1 MLTLNKVLQS
11 SKAAIDLA
19 SIMVGVII
27 IGLIGGVISATVFAV
42 IPWSQDKAA
51 KQQLESI
58 HTAENAFYGF
68 SADASTTLKNKTNST
83 RELRNTFADSAEL
96 ASNALLT
103 SNPNYCVVPTADGK
117 DYHAYSKSGSGKTFY
132 ALNSNKQAQVFT
144 GAFPCVVDAST
155 GVVGVDPAVDNGTS
169 PVGVTPGST
178 GGTGGGTTTPGTG
191 SGGTGGGT
199 TPTAPVNPLALTI
212 NCPANINKYATPTID
227 FVGKALLSDGV
238 EKTYTSPSNPI
249 FDVTPGKTYTI
260 QMTGTYSQMSSISVA
275 SAPCLVSVDSWGDTS
290 KFNNIANGFY
300 GSTNLVS
307 VPDTLPP
314 LITTLANTFYGATKF
329 NSPNVSK
336 WDTSNVTKM
345 NNTFRENT
353 VFNQD
358 LSKWNTSNVT
368 DMVGMFWLANA
379 FNSNISS
386 WDTSKVT
393 DMFAMFYKVTS
404 FNQDISGWNT
414 VNVTR
419 MASMFDGAKAFKQN
433 LSGWNVAKV
442 TGYSSFNTNGLLV
455 AAELPKFK

>member
-1 MLTLNKVLQS
+1 MLPLTKVLQS

-27 IGLIGGVISATVFAV
+27 IGLIGGIISATVFAV

-68 SADASTTLKNKTNST
+68 SADASTVLKNKANST

-96 ASNALLT
+96 ASNSLLT
-103 SNPNYCVVPTADGK
+103 SNPTYCVVPTTDGK
-117 DYHAYSKSGSGKTFY
+117 DYHAYSKSASGTTFY

-144 GAFPCVVDAST
+144 GTFPCIIDTAT

-178 GGTGGGTTTPGTG
+178 GGSGGGTTTPGTG
-191 SGGTGGGT
+191 SGGTGGST

-212 NCPANINKYATPTID
+212 NCPTNINSYKTPTID
-227 FVGKALLSDGV
+227 FVGKALLSDGT
-238 EKTYTSPSNPI
+238 EKNYSSPSNPT
-249 FDVTPGKTYTI
+249 FDVVPGKTYTI
-260 QMTGTYSQMSSISVA
+260 QMTGTYSQMSSIGVS

-290 KFNNIANGFY
+290 KFNNIGNGFY

-314 LITTLANTFYGATKF
+314 LITDLGATFFGASKF

-336 WDTSNVTKM
+336 WDTSRVTKM
-345 NNTFRENT
+345 NKTFQEAT

-358 LSKWNTSNVT
+358 LSGWNTSKVTDMVAMFWYAYAFNQNISGWNTSNVT
-368 DMVGMFWLANA
+368 DMY
-379 FNSNISS
+379 
-386 WDTSKVT
+386 
-393 DMFAMFYKVTS
+393 AMFYRVTA

-414 VNVTR
+414 ANVTR
-419 MASMFDGAKAFKQN
+419 MTSMFDGAKAFKQN

-442 TGYSSFNTNGLLV
+442 TGYSSFNANGLLV